1 MKWVMCLTKDFF
13 MVIDGNSLV
22 HRAFHAIPL
31 LSTSQGIVTNAVY
44 GFAVMLLKILNEKKP
59 QLIAVCFDKGKK
71 TFRHD
76 EYETYK
82 ATRKATPDELRP
94 QFPLI
99 KEMLSTMGIAVMEM
113 DGYEA
118 DDLIGTMIT
127 LAEKENIMNVV
138 VTGDRDALQLVSGLT
153 TVLLTKKGI
162 TELDEYDEEKV
173 RDRYGLS
180 PSQLIDLKGLV
191 GDVSDNIPGV
201 PGIGEKTGAKLI
213 EKFGSLESL
222 LGNLDQISIKQ
233 AVKIEKYADQARLS
247 KKLANIV
254 RNVPVDIKPCHCRW
268 SGPDYNKLLPL
279 FSKLEFKS
287 LIKNITNQLP
297 SEIPQLKTY
306 QVEYVV
312 LKKEEDFQMLKLQL
326 AGRKIGLALEGSR
339 KEGLSAAALSFSDGE
354 AFYIPITSKE
364 SLEFII
370 DISNNQDL
378 AKICFDAKSDMWIM
392 AHHGTKL
399 NGLQFDVVI
408 AAYLLNPGTPNRDLN
423 DLALEHL
430 KIVLPSEGL
439 PALCSKA
446 DAVRKLSGLLDI
458 KIKEAGMEN
467 LYYQVELSLV
477 HILTD
482 MEICGVKVDQEL
494 LISFSIQLGERIDQ
508 VTESIYALAG
518 EKFNINSTRQLGKI
532 LFERLQLPV
541 IKKTKTGYSTDAAVL
556 EELAGT
562 HDIVR
567 HIILHRHLMKL
578 KSTYVYGLLSLIN
591 PYTGLVH
598 TTFHQNITATGR
610 LSSSEPNLQNIPIRL
625 EEGRKIRKVFIPRRE
640 ANKLLAADYSQ
651 IELRILA
658 HMAGDPVLMEAFKE
672 NQDIHTRTASEVFG
686 VAIREVTSDMRGKA
700 KAVNFGIIY
709 GISDFGL
716 ARDINV
722 TRQEAGIYIQNY
734 FERHCGAKIFIDKT
748 INDAREKGYV
758 NTILNRRRYLPDLFS
773 TNRTVRN
780 FGERAAINTP
790 IQGSAAD
797 IIKLAMVRIWKE
809 LKKRQLKTLMILQ
822 VHDELIFDVPAQEM
836 EEVKELVQDCMENAI
851 KLNVPLKVDLKTGLN
866 WYDIEKIGET
876 TNAGTAGSGNYQERS

>member
-1 MKWVMCLTKDFF
+1 MGKEFF
-13 MVIDGNSLV
+13 MIIDGNSLV

-31 LSTSQGIVTNAVY
+31 LTTSQGTVTNAVY

-59 QLIAVCFDKGKK
+59 HMIAVCFDKGKK

-99 KEMLSTMGIAVMEM
+99 KEMLSTMGIAVIEM
-113 DGYEA
+113 DNYEA

-127 LAEKENIMNVV
+127 LAEKENIMNVI

-162 TELDEYDEEKV
+162 TELDEYDEKKV
-173 RDRYGLS
+173 RERYGLS
-180 PSQLIDLKGLV
+180 PLQLIDLKGVV

-201 PGIGEKTGAKLI
+201 PGIGEKTGVKLI
-213 EKFGSLESL
+213 EKFGSLEVL
-222 LGNLDQISIKQ
+222 LDNLDQISNKQ
-233 AVKIEKYADQARLS
+233 ADKIKKYADQARLS
-247 KKLANIV
+247 KKLANIIKD
-254 RNVPVDIKPCHCRW
+254 VPIDIKPCHCRW
-268 SGPDYNKLLPL
+268 SGPDYNKILPL
-279 FSKLEFKS
+279 FNKLEFKS
-287 LIKNITNQLP
+287 LIKNITSQLNYG
-297 SEIPQLKTY
+297 IPQIKTY
-306 QVEYVV
+306 QVEYLV
-312 LKKEEDFQMLKLQL
+312 LKKEEEFQMLKLQL

-339 KEGLSAAALSFSDGE
+339 KEGLSAVALSISDGKT
-354 AFYIPITSKE
+354 FYIPITSKE
-364 SLEFII
+364 ALEFII
-370 DISNNQDL
+370 DISTNPNLD
-378 AKICFDAKSDMWIM
+378 KICFDAKSDMWIM
-392 AHHGTKL
+392 SYHEANL
-399 NGLQFDVVI
+399 NGVKFDVAI
-408 AAYLLNPGTPNRDLN
+408 AAYLLNPGSPNLDLS
-423 DLALEHL
+423 DLSLEHL
-430 KIVLPSEGL
+430 KIILPSEGL

-446 DAVRKLSGLLDI
+446 DAIRKLAGLLDT
-458 KIKEAGMEN
+458 KITEAGMEN

-482 MEICGVKVDQEL
+482 MEIYGVKVDQKIL
-494 LISFSIQLGERIDQ
+494 TDFSIKLGERISQ
-508 VTESIYALAG
+508 VTETIYVLAE

-532 LFERLQLPV
+532 LFEKLQLPV

-556 EELAGT
+556 EELAES

-578 KSTYVYGLLSLIN
+578 KSTYVDGLLSLIN

-640 ANKLLAADYSQ
+640 TNKLLAADYSQ

-658 HMAGDPVLMEAFKE
+658 HMSGDPVLMEAFKE

-686 VAIREVTSDMRGKA
+686 VAIQEVTNDMRGKA

-722 TRQEAGIYIQNY
+722 TRQEANIYIQNY
-734 FERHCGAKIFIDKT
+734 FKRHCGAKFFIDKT

-758 NTILNRRRYLPDLFS
+758 TTILNRRRYLPDLFS

-797 IIKLAMVRIWKE
+797 IIKLAMVKIWEE
-809 LKKRQLKTLMILQ
+809 LNKRQLKTLMILQ
-822 VHDELIFDVPAQEM
+822 VHDELIFDVPIQEM
-836 EEVKELVQDCMENAI
+836 EEVKKLVQNCMENAI
-851 KLNVPLKVDLKTGLN
+851 KLNVPLKVDMKTGLN
-866 WYDIEKIGET
+866 WYDIEK
-876 TNAGTAGSGNYQERS
+876 